1 MRTDLMEAA
10 AYLLRCQLKPRPC
23 KAGWKCQISLHHPF
37 LATNSLNLLLF
48 PLFFPSFFFFLFLFL
63 FLFLF
68 FSSFFPPLLPLRK
81 QAGASF
87 LKDALRMGRRNTFC
101 RGGEEGSLVSLWG
114 FVGLSFGGERGGG
127 KRRRPKVAFTS
138 RISRPPRPRTRLS
151 LQRGDARGQEAF
163 AKAASVRLS
172 RGGFGVLSR
181 PKSDL
186 FIEKENK

>member
-1 MRTDLMEAA
+1 MPNQPPPSLPSN
-10 AYLLRCQLKPRPC
+10 QLFKFI
-23 KAGWKCQISLHHPF
+23 A
-37 LATNSLNLLLF
+37 
-48 PLFFPSFFFFLFLFL
+48 FPSFLSFFLLSFSFSFSFSFFFY
-63 FLFLF
+63 
-68 FSSFFPPLLPLRK
+68 SFFPPLLPLRK

-101 RGGEEGSLVSLWG
+101 RGGEGGSLVSLWG